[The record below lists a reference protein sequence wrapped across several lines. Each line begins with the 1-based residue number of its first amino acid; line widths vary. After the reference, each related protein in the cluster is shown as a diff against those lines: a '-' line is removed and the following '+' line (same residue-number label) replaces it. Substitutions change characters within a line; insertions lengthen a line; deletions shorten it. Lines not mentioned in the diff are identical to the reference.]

1 MNEAHVKAVIVD
13 EVEKYSRTQYPYP
26 DVHGD
31 FPVKMSFTS
40 EIIHYTNTFG
50 EIEAYVLTTITS
62 DTYQIL
68 SRKLLV
74 KVIISDGKL
83 FIQEILWPAVSSQ
96 FIYLE
101 KGVL

>member
-13 EVEKYSRTQYPYP
+13 EVEKHFRILYPYL

-31 FPVKMSFTS
+31 FPVITSFKA
-40 EIIHYTNTFG
+40 EIIHYINTFG

-62 DTYQIL
+62 TSSQIL
-68 SRKLLV
+68 SRKHLAR
-74 KVIISDGKL
+74 VIISDGKM
-83 FIQEILWPAVSSQ
+83 FIEEYRVATSQ

-101 KGVL
+101 EGVL